1 MRHGVRGR
9 KLNRPTSVRL
19 ALLRSLARALF
30 EHEVIRTTEARAKAL
45 RPFVDRLITQARE
58 GTLSARRRLA
68 APLGGNNFVVKMIHA
83 YRSRYKDGHGGYTRM
98 VRVGSRAGDAAPLV
112 RLELV
117 GQEDEKTKKE
127 KS

>member
-68 APLGGNNFVVKMIHA
+68 AILEEENLVDKMIHV
-83 YRSRYKDGHGGYTRM
+83 Y
-98 VRVGSRAGDAAPLV
+98 
-112 RLELV
+112 
-117 GQEDEKTKKE
+117 
-127 KS
+127 